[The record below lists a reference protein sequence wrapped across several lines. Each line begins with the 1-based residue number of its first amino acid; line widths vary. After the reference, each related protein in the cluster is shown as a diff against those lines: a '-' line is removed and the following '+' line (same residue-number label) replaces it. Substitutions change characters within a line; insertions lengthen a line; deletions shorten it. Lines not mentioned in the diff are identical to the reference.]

1 MPTKREISPDSSSK
15 IKRAVTQRVMDRMF
29 DPGQTRPTFP
39 VMESVDP
46 RAQQQVV
53 DEVEAE
59 EPPQHDARSY
69 YDPGPRIFHA
79 QNQSVD
85 MLDKISKETIILVF
99 AAFFIGL
106 LLGKSL
112 TPVILKH

>member
-1 MPTKREISPDSSSK
+1 
-15 IKRAVTQRVMDRMF
+15 MF
-29 DPGQTRPTFP
+29 PMTETNDDP
-39 VMESVDP
+39 
-46 RAQQQVV
+46 QQHQLV

-59 EPPQHDARSY
+59 EHPQQHDARSY
-69 YDPGPRIFHA
+69 YDPGPRVFHP

>member
-1 MPTKREISPDSSSK
+1 
-15 IKRAVTQRVMDRMF
+15 MDRMF
-29 DPGQTRPTFP
+29 DQSPARPMFP
-39 VMESVDP
+39 VTEANGDP
-46 RAQQQVV
+46 QHQLV

-59 EPPQHDARSY
+59 DHPQHDARSY
-69 YDPGPRIFHA
+69 YDQGPRVFYP

>member
-1 MPTKREISPDSSSK
+1 LK
-15 IKRAVTQRVMDRMF
+15 IKAAVTLKVMDRMF
-29 DPGQTRPTFP
+29 DPSPARPMFP
-39 VMESVDP
+39 VTETNGDP
-46 RAQQQVV
+46 QHQLV

-59 EPPQHDARSY
+59 EHHQQHDARSY
-69 YDPGPRIFHA
+69 YDPGPRVFHP

-85 MLDKISKETIILVF
+85 MLEKISKETIILVF
-99 AAFFIGL
+99 AAFFIGI

>member
-1 MPTKREISPDSSSK
+1 M
-15 IKRAVTQRVMDRMF
+15 
-29 DPGQTRPTFP
+29 FP
-39 VMESVDP
+39 VAEANDQ
-46 RAQQQVV
+46 RQQHQLV

-59 EPPQHDARSY
+59 AEEHHPQHDARSY
-69 YDPGPRIFHA
+69 YDPGPRVFHA
-79 QNQSVD
+79 QNQSID
-85 MLDKISKETIILVF
+85 MLDKISKETLIIVF

>member
-1 MPTKREISPDSSSK
+1 M
-15 IKRAVTQRVMDRMF
+15 
-29 DPGQTRPTFP
+29 FP
-39 VMESVDP
+39 VTETNGDP
-46 RAQQQVV
+46 QQHQLV

-59 EPPQHDARSY
+59 EHQQHDARSY
-69 YDPGPRIFHA
+69 YDPGPRVFHP

>member
-1 MPTKREISPDSSSK
+1 
-15 IKRAVTQRVMDRMF
+15 MDRMF
-29 DPGQTRPTFP
+29 DPSPARPMFP
-39 VMESVDP
+39 VTETNVDP
-46 RAQQQVV
+46 QLV
-53 DEVEAE
+53 DEVEDE
-59 EPPQHDARSY
+59 EHHRQHDARSY
-69 YDPGPRIFHA
+69 YDPGPRVFHA

-85 MLDKISKETIILVF
+85 VLEKISKETIILVF

>member
-1 MPTKREISPDSSSK
+1 M
-15 IKRAVTQRVMDRMF
+15 
-29 DPGQTRPTFP
+29 FP
-39 VMESVDP
+39 VTEENDDP
-46 RAQQQVV
+46 HAQKHLV

-59 EPPQHDARSY
+59 EHPQHDARSY
-69 YDPGPRIFHA
+69 YDQGPRVFYP

>member
-1 MPTKREISPDSSSK
+1 
-15 IKRAVTQRVMDRMF
+15 MDRMF
-29 DPGQTRPTFP
+29 DQSPARPMFP
-39 VMESVDP
+39 VTEENGDP
-46 RAQQQVV
+46 QHQLV

-59 EPPQHDARSY
+59 DHPQHDARSY
-69 YDPGPRIFHA
+69 YDQGPRVFYP

>member
-1 MPTKREISPDSSSK
+1 
-15 IKRAVTQRVMDRMF
+15 MDRMF
-29 DPGQTRPTFP
+29 DPSPARPMFP
-39 VMESVDP
+39 MTETNDEP
-46 RAQQQVV
+46 QQHQLV

-59 EPPQHDARSY
+59 EHHPQHDARSY
-69 YDPGPRIFHA
+69 YDPGPRVFHP

>member
-1 MPTKREISPDSSSK
+1 
-15 IKRAVTQRVMDRMF
+15 MDRMF
-29 DPGQTRPTFP
+29 DPSPARPMFP
-39 VMESVDP
+39 MTETNGDP
-46 RAQQQVV
+46 QHHTV

-59 EPPQHDARSY
+59 EHPQQHDARSY
-69 YDPGPRIFHA
+69 YDPGPRVFHA
-79 QNQSVD
+79 QNQSID

>member
-1 MPTKREISPDSSSK
+1 M
-15 IKRAVTQRVMDRMF
+15 
-29 DPGQTRPTFP
+29 FP
-39 VMESVDP
+39 VNETND
-46 RAQQQVV
+46 QQQQHLV
-53 DEVEAE
+53 DEVEVE
-59 EPPQHDARSY
+59 EHPQHDARSY
-69 YDPGPRIFHA
+69 YDPGPRVFHP

-85 MLDKISKETIILVF
+85 MLDKISKETLIIVF

>member
-1 MPTKREISPDSSSK
+1 
-15 IKRAVTQRVMDRMF
+15 MDRMF
-29 DPGQTRPTFP
+29 DPSPTRPMFP
-39 VMESVDP
+39 VTETNGD
-46 RAQQQVV
+46 QQQHQLV

-59 EPPQHDARSY
+59 EHPQHDARSY
-69 YDPGPRIFHA
+69 YDQGPRVFYP

>member
-1 MPTKREISPDSSSK
+1 
-15 IKRAVTQRVMDRMF
+15 MF
-29 DPGQTRPTFP
+29 DPSPARPMFP
-39 VMESVDP
+39 VTETNVDP
-46 RAQQQVV
+46 QHQLV

-59 EPPQHDARSY
+59 EHHQHDARSY

-85 MLDKISKETIILVF
+85 VLEKISKETIILVF

>member
-1 MPTKREISPDSSSK
+1 
-15 IKRAVTQRVMDRMF
+15 MF
-29 DPGQTRPTFP
+29 DPSPARPMFP
-39 VMESVDP
+39 VTETNGDP
-46 RAQQQVV
+46 QQHQLV

-59 EPPQHDARSY
+59 EHHQQHDARSY
-69 YDPGPRIFHA
+69 YDPGPRVFHP

-85 MLDKISKETIILVF
+85 VLEKISKETIILVF
-99 AAFFIGL
+99 AAFFIGI

>member
-1 MPTKREISPDSSSK
+1 
-15 IKRAVTQRVMDRMF
+15 MDRMF
-29 DPGQTRPTFP
+29 DPSPARPMFP
-39 VMESVDP
+39 VTETNVDP
-46 RAQQQVV
+46 QHQLV

-59 EPPQHDARSY
+59 EHPQHDARSY

-85 MLDKISKETIILVF
+85 VLEKISKETIILVF

>member
-1 MPTKREISPDSSSK
+1 
-15 IKRAVTQRVMDRMF
+15 MDRMF
-29 DPGQTRPTFP
+29 DPSPARPMFP
-39 VMESVDP
+39 VNETND
-46 RAQQQVV
+46 QQQQQQHLV
-53 DEVEAE
+53 DEVEVGE
-59 EPPQHDARSY
+59 HPQHDARSY
-69 YDPGPRIFHA
+69 YEPGPRVFHA

-85 MLDKISKETIILVF
+85 MLDKISKETLIIVF

>member
-1 MPTKREISPDSSSK
+1 
-15 IKRAVTQRVMDRMF
+15 
-29 DPGQTRPTFP
+29 
-39 VMESVDP
+39 MESVDP

-59 EPPQHDARSY
+59 EHQQHDARSY

-85 MLDKISKETIILVF
+85 ALEKISKETIILVF

>member
-1 MPTKREISPDSSSK
+1 
-15 IKRAVTQRVMDRMF
+15 MDRMF
-29 DPGQTRPTFP
+29 DPTPARPMFP
-39 VMESVDP
+39 VTETNGD
-46 RAQQQVV
+46 QQSHQLV

-59 EPPQHDARSY
+59 EPQQHDARSY
-69 YDPGPRIFHA
+69 YDQGPRVFYP

-85 MLDKISKETIILVF
+85 MLEKISKETIILVF

>member
-1 MPTKREISPDSSSK
+1 
-15 IKRAVTQRVMDRMF
+15 MF
-29 DPGQTRPTFP
+29 DPSPARPMFP
-39 VMESVDP
+39 VTESTDDP
-46 RAQQQVV
+46 QQNHLV
-53 DEVEAE
+53 DEVEVE
-59 EPPQHDARSY
+59 EHPRHDARSY
-69 YDPGPRIFHA
+69 YEQGPRVFYP

-85 MLDKISKETIILVF
+85 VLEKISKETIILVF

>member
-1 MPTKREISPDSSSK
+1 
-15 IKRAVTQRVMDRMF
+15 MDRMF
-29 DPGQTRPTFP
+29 DQSPARPMFP
-39 VMESVDP
+39 VTEANGDP
-46 RAQQQVV
+46 QHQLV

-59 EPPQHDARSY
+59 DHPQHDARSY
-69 YDPGPRIFHA
+69 YDQGPRVFYP
-79 QNQSVD
+79 QNQPVD

>member
-1 MPTKREISPDSSSK
+1 
-15 IKRAVTQRVMDRMF
+15 MDRMF
-29 DPGQTRPTFP
+29 DPSPARPMFP
-39 VMESVDP
+39 VAESND
-46 RAQQQVV
+46 QQQHQLV

-59 EPPQHDARSY
+59 EHHQQHDARSY
-69 YDPGPRIFHA
+69 YDPGPRVFNT
-79 QNQSVD
+79 QNQSID
-85 MLDKISKETIILVF
+85 MLDKISKETLIIVF

>member
-1 MPTKREISPDSSSK
+1 
-15 IKRAVTQRVMDRMF
+15 MDRMF
-29 DPGQTRPTFP
+29 DPSPARPMFP
-39 VMESVDP
+39 VTETSDDP
-46 RAQQQVV
+46 RQDQLV

-59 EPPQHDARSY
+59 EQHQQHDARSY
-69 YDPGPRIFHA
+69 YDPGARVFRSQI
-79 QNQSVD
+79 QSVD
-85 MLDKISKETIILVF
+85 ILDKISKETIILIF

>member
-1 MPTKREISPDSSSK
+1 
-15 IKRAVTQRVMDRMF
+15 MF
-29 DPGQTRPTFP
+29 DPSPARPMFP
-39 VMESVDP
+39 VTETNVDP
-46 RAQQQVV
+46 QHQLV

-59 EPPQHDARSY
+59 EHLPQHDARSY

-85 MLDKISKETIILVF
+85 VLEKISKETIILVF

>member
-1 MPTKREISPDSSSK
+1 
-15 IKRAVTQRVMDRMF
+15 MDRMF
-29 DPGQTRPTFP
+29 DPSPTRPVFP
-39 VMESVDP
+39 VTESIDP

-59 EPPQHDARSY
+59 EHPQQDARSY
-69 YDPGPRIFHA
+69 YEPSPRVFYP

-85 MLDKISKETIILVF
+85 VLEKISKETIILVF